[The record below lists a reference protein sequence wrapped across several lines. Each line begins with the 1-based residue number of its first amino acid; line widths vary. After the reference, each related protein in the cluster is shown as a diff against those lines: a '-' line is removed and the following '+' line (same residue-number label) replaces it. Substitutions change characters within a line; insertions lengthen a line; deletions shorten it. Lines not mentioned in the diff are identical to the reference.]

1 MERRIS
7 IEPCFLYH
15 DLVGMI
21 KKDGRLDNKRVAG
34 AIGSVKG
41 VDMLKNPFAEEW
53 KKAFGPVGQIVLA
66 LIVGCIV
73 VFGIAEAQS
82 SDTSGTVLRFK
93 IPPAQPSA
101 PPSTVPTPAQ
111 SPSTA
116 STPALIEEK
125 PAASIQQPETAPTE
139 LSHEVLT
146 PQTPEKG
153 TTASATPTTTQPAGS
168 APQPK
173 TAGKTPV
180 IEKAQPVVKQDAKGT
195 GGEKSAKMLLSLDV
209 QKNDPSGEI
218 LNVTLNGFHP
228 PQVSAAE
235 GAPPRI
241 ICDFPEVGLEKKVPK
256 VLPVNGKY
264 ITQVRV
270 GLHTQ
275 PVPKV
280 RIVLD
285 LVPEHNYDV
294 EQFFYQKE
302 NLYTLVVKKR
312 P

>member
-1 MERRIS
+1 
-7 IEPCFLYH
+7 
-15 DLVGMI
+15 
-21 KKDGRLDNKRVAG
+21 
-34 AIGSVKG
+34 
-41 VDMLKNPFAEEW
+41 MLKHPFTEEW
-53 KKAFGPVGQIVLA
+53 KKAFGPFGQIVWA
-66 LIVGCIV
+66 LLVGCLLL
-73 VFGIAEAQS
+73 FGIAEAQS

-93 IPPAQPSA
+93 IPPAQPSS
-101 PPSTVPTPAQ
+101 PPSTVPTPAP
-111 SPSTA
+111 SPSIA
-116 STPALIEEK
+116 STPAVIEEK
-125 PAASIQQPETAPTE
+125 PAASIQQPENAPAE

-146 PQTPEKG
+146 PQTSDKG
-153 TTASATPTTTQPAGS
+153 KTTATTPSPTQPADS

-180 IEKAQPVVKQDAKGT
+180 KERSPSVSKQDAKETGT
-195 GGEKSAKMLLSLDV
+195 EKSPKMLLSV
-209 QKNDPSGEI
+209 EIQKNDSAGEI

-241 ICDFPEVGLEKKVPK
+241 ICDFPEVGLDKKVPK

-270 GLHTQ
+270 GVHTQ
-275 PVPKV
+275 PVAKV
-280 RIVLD
+280 RVVLD